1 VTDRPIDDD
10 TVLARR
16 AQEGDQE
23 AFATLVRRHASIAH
37 RAAFLITRSSADAD
51 DALQDGTVRAFY
63 NLNRFDPARPFRP
76 WFVTIVANAARNGA
90 RSSSRREALALR
102 AMTVDRPSDPADY
115 AVASEER
122 DTLLRHLDAL
132 PDKLR
137 SPVALRHVLGLS
149 ERETAAALGI
159 RAGTVK
165 SRVSRGLELLRQAMR
180 GEPA

>member
-1 VTDRPIDDD
+1 
-10 TVLARR
+10 
-16 AQEGDQE
+16 
-23 AFATLVRRHASIAH
+23 
-37 RAAFLITRSSADAD
+37 
-51 DALQDGTVRAFY
+51 
-63 NLNRFDPARPFRP
+63 
-76 WFVTIVANAARNGA
+76 
-90 RSSSRREALALR
+90 
-102 AMTVDRPSDPADY
+102 MTVDRPSDPADY